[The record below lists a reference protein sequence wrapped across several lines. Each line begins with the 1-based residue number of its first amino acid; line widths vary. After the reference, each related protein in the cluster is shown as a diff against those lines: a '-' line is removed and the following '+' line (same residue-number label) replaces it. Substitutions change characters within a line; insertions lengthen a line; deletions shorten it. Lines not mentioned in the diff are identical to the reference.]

1 MRSPRS
7 TSNAGTVI
15 ACCALLL
22 CACGHDAPQAASC
35 SAEKGHCEL
44 GVGSEAHSAA
54 GFTPQEVDPDTFP
67 VQLTGRYDWAWVYLI
82 LLIAGLS
89 TGLTGLAFIKFYAL
103 SRSLQA
109 EIQAQR
115 ALEEELKELAITD
128 PGTEVMN
135 RRGLFQAIEE
145 ALASGTSPL
154 SLLIID
160 LDHFKRVND
169 THGHACGDRVL
180 LEFARVCC
188 EIIRAGDTVGRL
200 GGEEFA
206 IVLPGTGPDEA
217 RRIAER
223 IRETVERSVIPL
235 PRRGTID
242 VTVSV
247 GLAVHRQDEALGAL
261 MSRADGA
268 MYEAKCLGRN
278 RVVVAANFNQT
289 ARLELQRKRTRGQS
303 RYPELR
309 GTDDPESRRRNSM

>member
-1 MRSPRS
+1 MRSPKSRS
-7 TSNAGTVI
+7 NLGTLI

-22 CACGHDAPQAASC
+22 CACGGLRAASFP
-35 SAEKGHCEL
+35 GQPGT
-44 GVGSEAHSAA
+44 GVARA
-54 GFTPQEVDPDTFP
+54 GFAAYPARRAAADPLPARPAGPYERT
-67 VQLTGRYDWAWVYLI
+67 WVYAA
-82 LLIAGLS
+82 LLIAGLL

-109 EIQAQR
+109 EIQAR
-115 ALEEELKELAITD
+115 RTLEEELKALAVTD

-135 RRGLFQAIEE
+135 RRGLFRAIQE
-145 ALASGTSPL
+145 ALALGTSPL

-169 THGHACGDRVL
+169 AHGHACGDHVL
-180 LEFARVCC
+180 REFARICD
-188 EIIRAGDTVGRL
+188 EIVRAGDAVGRL

-206 IVLPGTGPDEA
+206 VLLPGTGLDEA

-223 IRETVERSVIPL
+223 IREAVEVTVTSFPKGR
-235 PRRGTID
+235 TIK

-247 GLAVHRQDEALGAL
+247 GLAVHRQDEALEAL

-278 RVVVAANFNQT
+278 QVVVAAEFNQT
-289 ARLELQRKRTRGQS
+289 ARLERQRARS
-303 RYPELR
+303 RLESRSAALHA
-309 GTDDPESRRRNSM
+309 THEPESRRQGAM